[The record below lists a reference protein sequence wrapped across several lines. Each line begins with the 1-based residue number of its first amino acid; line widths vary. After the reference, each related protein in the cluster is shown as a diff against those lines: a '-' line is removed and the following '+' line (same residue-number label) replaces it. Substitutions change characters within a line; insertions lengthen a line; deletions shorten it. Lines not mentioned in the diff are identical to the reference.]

1 MVDRRLILEIFHD
14 FCEFFAVFVTKLRG
28 SIGNRSQMFSGGGVD
43 VCAALSRVCAL
54 SGGETPS
61 EFTKKQ
67 APRSRFLT
75 VPELGVG

>member
-1 MVDRRLILEIFHD
+1 MV
-14 FCEFFAVFVTKLRG
+14 FAKCLRFFVTKLRE

-54 SGGETPS
+54 PGGENPS